1 MPYAVH
7 HGVGAAVGNY
17 SPQSVSLQGL
27 YSPWL
32 SSSICWLYQT
42 PDWYWRSQDPCALAF
57 CLKPLP
63 SKLHY
68 HSQWRLNSIWNVFMF
83 PLDPHTNRG
92 TNCFTFVSTWIPSE
106 MNMLNW
112 HLNGS
117 DLICIWANENDRP
130 LSLSRS
136 DFMRNLRK
144 HEL

>member
-42 PDWYWRSQDPCALAF
+42 PDWYWRSQDPCALASVSSLCPVNF
-57 CLKPLP
+57 TTTLSGDYTQLEM
-63 SKLHY
+63 SL
-68 HSQWRLNSIWNVFMF
+68 F

-106 MNMLNW
+106 ISMLNW

-117 DLICIWANENDRP
+117 DLIGIWAKENDRP
-130 LSLSRS
+130 HSLSRS